1 MPTRAPVSEF
11 EFILNE
17 IIDYEQIIKTS
28 RFKDAGS
35 ELVSQI
41 LIEAGRMCDDVLS
54 PLNRA
59 GDLHPAVLKNG
70 VVKTSPGFGDGY
82 RAVAEGGWVS
92 TSASPEFGG
101 MGLPQTVTACVN
113 EMMAAAC
120 LSLQLNPLMTQGQ
133 IEAIEN
139 HAEDEIKSLYLPKL
153 ISGEWCGTMNLTE
166 PHAGSDVGALTTKA
180 ESNGDGTY
188 AITGQK
194 IYISWADN
202 DFTEN
207 VIHLVLARIP
217 GSIPGPKGIS
227 LFLVPKK
234 IPDANGNAGVAN
246 KLKVVSLE
254 HKMGLHGSPTA
265 VMQYEGASG
274 WIIGEPNQ
282 GLRAMFTMM
291 NNARLGVGGQGIGV
305 AEAAFQHSTD
315 YALSRKQGKAT
326 ITNGS
331 GTIIDHA
338 DIRRM
343 LISMRADIFAS
354 RALELENAKAI
365 DMANATGDLQWVNRA
380 AFLTPITKVFGTEV
394 GINIS
399 HLGVQIHGGM
409 GFIEETGAAQ
419 FSRDV
424 RVTAIYEGTNGIQAM
439 DLVGRKMMDN
449 GEAAYAII
457 NEIKDYINN
466 LSMVNKDLSE
476 LLEMANETL
485 RDTVEYLNAKKEA
498 SDRFG
503 GAMPFL
509 MGYARVLGGF
519 YHLKAAVVE
528 GGSGPR
534 TKLAEFYI
542 RRILPEA
549 MSFLA
554 AAKSGPDEI
563 YNFSINELVGS

>member
-1 MPTRAPVSEF
+1 
-11 EFILNE
+11 
-17 IIDYEQIIKTS
+17 
-28 RFKDAGS
+28 
-35 ELVSQI
+35 
-41 LIEAGRMCDDVLS
+41 
-54 PLNRA
+54 
-59 GDLHPAVLKNG
+59 
-70 VVKTSPGFGDGY
+70 
-82 RAVAEGGWVS
+82 
-92 TSASPEFGG
+92 
-101 MGLPQTVTACVN
+101 
-113 EMMAAAC
+113 
-120 LSLQLNPLMTQGQ
+120 
-133 IEAIEN
+133 
-139 HAEDEIKSLYLPKL
+139 
-153 ISGEWCGTMNLTE
+153 
-166 PHAGSDVGALTTKA
+166 
-180 ESNGDGTY
+180 
-188 AITGQK
+188 
-194 IYISWADN
+194 
-202 DFTEN
+202 
-207 VIHLVLARIP
+207 
-217 GSIPGPKGIS
+217 
-227 LFLVPKK
+227 
-234 IPDANGNAGVAN
+234 
-246 KLKVVSLE
+246 
-254 HKMGLHGSPTA
+254 
-265 VMQYEGASG
+265 
-274 WIIGEPNQ
+274 
-282 GLRAMFTMM
+282 MM

-466 LSMVNKDLSE
+466 LSMVKKDLSE

-485 RDTVEYLNAKKEA
+485 RDTVEHLNAKKEV

>member
-1 MPTRAPVSEF
+1 VR
-11 EFILNE
+11 
-17 IIDYEQIIKTS
+17 
-28 RFKDAGS
+28 
-35 ELVSQI
+35 
-41 LIEAGRMCDDVLS
+41 
-54 PLNRA
+54 
-59 GDLHPAVLKNG
+59 
-70 VVKTSPGFGDGY
+70 TSPGFGDGY

-207 VIHLVLARIP
+207 VIHLVLARLP
-217 GSIPGPKGIS
+217 DSIPGPKGIS

-234 IPDANGNAGVAN
+234 LPDANGNAGVGN

-265 VMQYEGASG
+265 VMQYEGAIG

-326 ITNGS
+326 IANGS

-365 DMANATGDLQWVNRA
+365 DMANATGDVEWVNRA

-457 NEIKDYINN
+457 NEIKEYINN
-466 LSMVNKDLSE
+466 LSMVKKDLSG

-485 RDTVEYLNAKKEA
+485 RDTVAHLNAKKEV

-554 AAKSGPDEI
+554 AAKSDPDEI